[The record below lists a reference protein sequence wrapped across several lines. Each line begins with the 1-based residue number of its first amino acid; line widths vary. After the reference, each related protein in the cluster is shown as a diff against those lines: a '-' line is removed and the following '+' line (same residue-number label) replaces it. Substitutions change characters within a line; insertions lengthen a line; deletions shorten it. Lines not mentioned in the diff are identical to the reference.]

1 MNIRGV
7 FRILSNTSVRCL
19 AYVLHMPLEILLTLT
34 VSQQNMGRK
43 KIGSIAIHRQN
54 YAGKTCEIVN
64 GQLHEVSF
72 QNFDRAEL
80 IQSVG
85 VDHTI
90 AIFV

>member
-1 MNIRGV
+1 
-7 FRILSNTSVRCL
+7 
-19 AYVLHMPLEILLTLT
+19 
-34 VSQQNMGRK
+34 MGRK